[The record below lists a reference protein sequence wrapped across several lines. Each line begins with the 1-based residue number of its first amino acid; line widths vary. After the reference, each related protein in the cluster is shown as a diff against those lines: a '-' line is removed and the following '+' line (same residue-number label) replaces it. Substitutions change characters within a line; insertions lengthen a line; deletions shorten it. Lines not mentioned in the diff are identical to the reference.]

1 MMKRFACILFC
12 LSALLHAQ
20 EIVIPAD
27 ESDARTA
34 EKNWTLF
41 LSGGLT
47 VNTGNTQ
54 STLLNNGARFSLRKY
69 GMEYLTTLDTIYGTS
84 RKVKISDKGKWLNNV
99 TLKVNDNCNLLAV
112 LTLEYDQFADIALR
126 TITGLGMQFVLRE
139 KEQQKS
145 KLAASI
151 NGEFVNAFQDG
162 NDVRSIRLNINYM
175 AERQFSK
182 TAKVF
187 LNALYTP
194 SLSRFFLDYRLE
206 AFTTLSVLMTDP
218 IWVTLKLQDR
228 FNNFPISL
236 GIRRNDLM
244 FITALEISI

>member
-1 MMKRFACILFC
+1 MKRFAWILFC
-12 LSALLHAQ
+12 LSALAY
-20 EIVIPAD
+20 AD
-27 ESDARTA
+27 GITTPEGESSTQKA
-34 EKNWTLF
+34 EKTWNLL

-47 VNTGNTQ
+47 VNAGNTQ
-54 STLLNNGARFSLRKY
+54 STLLNNGARFSLRKD
-69 GMEYLTTLDTIYGTS
+69 GMEYLTTLDTLYGTS
-84 RKVKISDKGKWLNNV
+84 RKVKISDRGKWLNNV
-99 TLKVNDNCNLLAV
+99 TLKVNGNCNLLAV

-139 KEQQKS
+139 KELQKS

-162 NDVRSIRLNINYM
+162 NDVRSIRLNINFM

-182 TAKVF
+182 TAKVL

-194 SLSRFFLDYRLE
+194 NLSKFFLDYRVE
-206 AFTTLSVLMTDP
+206 AFTTLSVLMTNP

-228 FNNFPISL
+228 FNNSPVSL
-236 GIRRNDLM
+236 GIQRNDLM